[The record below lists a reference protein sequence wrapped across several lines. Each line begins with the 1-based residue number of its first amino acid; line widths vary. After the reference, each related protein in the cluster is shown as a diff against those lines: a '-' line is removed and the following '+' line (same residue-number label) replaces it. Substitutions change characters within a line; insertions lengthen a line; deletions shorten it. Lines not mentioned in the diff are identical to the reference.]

1 MLFCFFHDDDR
12 SSGRPKDAA
21 AGPEP
26 AGAITPVC
34 GVPVC
39 SCPRKCRCLLDP
51 DSTGRGDSASPSTVA
66 TISAAPTAS
75 CRPSSMRKT
84 RSSEEP
90 RRGVGEGCWAPA
102 AACAGHDE

>member
-1 MLFCFFHDDDR
+1 VLFCFFHDDDR
-12 SSGRPKDAA
+12 PSGRPKDAA

-51 DSTGRGDSASPSTVA
+51 DSTGRGAQAQWQPFLLLQPL
-66 TISAAPTAS
+66 AAGR
-75 CRPSSMRKT
+75 RP
-84 RSSEEP
+84 
-90 RRGVGEGCWAPA
+90 
-102 AACAGHDE
+102 